1 MSHLHDMEELVDSIQ
16 DNQVKNYSQ
25 LTPKML

>member
-16 DNQVKNYSQ
+16 GNQVKNYSQ